1 MWDELEF
8 NFVKFIIASLPFP
21 EDFLCNYKVVY
32 NKLSLNLLALK
43 ENYLLM
49 VILMER
55 AYKENHAQNE
65 NKLKMKLIS
74 YQGDLDEG
82 HEIIEALQKEKE
94 VLRNI

>member
-1 MWDELEF
+1 MWDDLEF

-21 EDFLCNYKVVY
+21 EDFLGDYKVVY
-32 NKLSLNLLALK
+32 NKLSLNLSGLK

-49 VILMER
+49 VISMER

-65 NKLKMKLIS
+65 NKLKTKLTS